1 MQCQVSSPIYL
12 LYVLSCPD
20 MLWLT
25 GDFLY
30 WCPVVCSSFVCTT
43 VVSTTCV
50 CTVQSLL
57 MCTKLHCTTELVI
70 FSAAVVCGG
79 WWAAESVA
87 MALQCIVPDQMS
99 DDSQWF
105 KCWCTSLRPSL
116 WCFEQEWHLD
126 SILDTWLS
134 WTENQILHHVIEV
147 INNSGWLLKCSSM
160 QHPRCLIISDIRF

>member
-1 MQCQVSSPIYL
+1 MTGRWWHSSKIGNKENQGSSFVFWSLIVNIPTWNLIAVYAGQVSSPIYL

-30 WCPVVCSSFVCTT
+30 WCLVVCSSFVCTT

-87 MALQCIVPDQMS
+87 MAMHCTRSDVWWFWMYQMWISAIVPFYGLPRDAFS
-99 DDSQWF
+99 
-105 KCWCTSLRPSL
+105 KN
-116 WCFEQEWHLD
+116 
-126 SILDTWLS
+126 DTVTVL
-134 WTENQILHHVIEV
+134 
-147 INNSGWLLKCSSM
+147 
-160 QHPRCLIISDIRF
+160 

>member
-1 MQCQVSSPIYL
+1 MQCQVSSPICL

-30 WCPVVCSSFVCTT
+30 WCLVVCSSFVCTT

-79 WWAAESVA
+79 GWWAAESVA
-87 MALQCIVPDQMS
+87 MAMQCIVPDQMS
-99 DDSQWF
+99 DDSEWF
-105 KCWCTSLRPSL
+105 KCGWVQLYHFVGFLVMLWARMTPWQYSGYLTLLHRKSNITSCDR
-116 WCFEQEWHLD
+116 
-126 SILDTWLS
+126 
-134 WTENQILHHVIEV
+134 
-147 INNSGWLLKCSSM
+147 
-160 QHPRCLIISDIRF
+160 SDKQ